1 MADENPDKPRL
12 WSKVESLAEGC
23 APCTQRELWGWCAA
37 AVAALAVAGVF
48 AVLLALSRVPNIQNV
63 FPEPLVFFKKG
74 LVIHVIFSFV
84 VWFLAV
90 FGAILHLATVRI
102 SGGEPKFRQLG
113 RFALMALGASFFL
126 LFVPAFLNRGGPS
139 LNNYIPVII
148 DPLYYAGLAVLAGGI
163 GLEAIR
169 LFLNLPRRKNPLGPM
184 TLGATLAAGLY
195 LVALVCFALAY
206 GAIKGGE
213 LDFTFNENL
222 FWGGGHVLQFV
233 NVTLLVVAWYM
244 LGGVVFGEPLGRER
258 PHQIAVALPA
268 AFAILTPFF
277 YFVFDG
283 TRQPEF
289 TDLQYALAPP
299 TVLAAGTALI
309 GILGHRADK
318 GGLPWRDP
326 AFLCL
331 VLSIGVFG
339 LGGILGLFADGADTR
354 TPAHYHGVIAGINL
368 AFMGLFFRL
377 FLPLL
382 DRHARR
388 GKALFAQI
396 WMFGLGQGFASLG
409 LFLAGSF
416 GAGRKMAG
424 AEQGLTHI
432 AQKIGMGM
440 NGLGALVAVIG
451 GVMFIWAVVAA
462 LFSPPD
468 RPGEASK

>member
-1 MADENPDKPRL
+1 MSEERTEPPLRL

-37 AVAALAVAGVF
+37 AVAALGVAGVF
-48 AVLLALSRVPNIQNV
+48 AVLLALSRVPGIQNV
-63 FPEPLVFFKKG
+63 FPWPLDFFKKG
-74 LVIHVIFSFV
+74 LVIHVVFSFV

-90 FGAILHLATVRI
+90 FGALLHLATVRI
-102 SGGEPKFRQLG
+102 TAGEPKFRPLG
-113 RFALMALGASFFL
+113 RFALMSLGAAFFL
-126 LFVPAFLNRGGPS
+126 LFVPAFMDRGEPS
-139 LNNYIPVII
+139 LNNYVPAIV

-163 GLEAIR
+163 LLEVVR
-169 LFLNLPRRKNPLGPM
+169 LFLNLGSRKNPHGP
-184 TLGATLAAGLY
+184 LSIGLTLAAVLY
-195 LVALVCFALAY
+195 VVAMACFALAF
-206 GAIKGGE
+206 GQLQGSTP
-213 LDFTFNENL
+213 DFTFNENL

-244 LGGVVFGEPLGRER
+244 LGGMAFGAPLGSER
-258 PHQIAVALPA
+258 LHMIAAVLPA
-268 AFAILTPFF
+268 VFAVLAPLF
-277 YFVFDG
+277 YVFFDG

-299 TVLAAGTALI
+299 TVLAAGASVI

-326 AFLCL
+326 AFVCL

-339 LGGILGLFADGADTR
+339 LGGILGLFVDGADTR

-382 DRHARR
+382 DRQVKR
-388 GKALFAQI
+388 GKALFAQV
-396 WMFGLGQGFASLG
+396 WLFGLGQAFASLG
-409 LFLAGSF
+409 LFLAG
-416 GAGRKMAG
+416 GYGTPRKMAG

-440 NGLGALVAVIG
+440 NGLGAAVAVIG
-451 GVMFIWAVVAA
+451 GVMFIWTVTAA
-462 LFSPPD
+462 LMR
-468 RPGEASK
+468 RPRQPGA